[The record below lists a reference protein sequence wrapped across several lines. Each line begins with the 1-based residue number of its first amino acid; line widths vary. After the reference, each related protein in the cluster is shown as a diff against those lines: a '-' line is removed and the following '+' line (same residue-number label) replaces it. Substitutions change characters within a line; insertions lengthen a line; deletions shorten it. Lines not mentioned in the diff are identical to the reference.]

1 MISVAV
7 TGAAG
12 RMGSRI
18 LRLLS
23 EDKEFQ
29 IVGATEREDHPRVG
43 WDAGQAAGIGNIGVR
58 LSTVIEDA
66 AASADGIIDFTTPE
80 ASLDVAQYAAETGKA
95 VVIGTTG
102 FSPEQVVLLR
112 SLAEHFPCVYSPNMS
127 VGVNVMFKV
136 AGFLAKLL
144 GEGYDIE
151 VMEIHHRHKVDAP
164 SGTALGLAEA
174 VCSAL
179 SWDTTGVLRF
189 ERHGKVGER
198 RSDEIGVQALRG
210 GDVVGEHTVYF
221 LGSGER
227 IELTH
232 RATSRDNFA
241 AGALRA
247 LKWVVGKPPGLYSMK
262 DVLGI

>member
-1 MISVAV
+1 
-7 TGAAG
+7 
-12 RMGSRI
+12 MGSRV

-23 EDKEFQ
+23 EDKEFC
-29 IVGATEREDHPRVG
+29 IVGATEREGHPRAG
-43 WDAGQAAGIGNIGVR
+43 WDAGQAAGIGDIGVR
-58 LSTVIEDA
+58 LSTDIEVA

-80 ASLDVAQYAAETGKA
+80 ASLDAARYASETGKA
-95 VVIGTTG
+95 MVIGTTG
-102 FSPEQVVLLR
+102 FSPEQVALLR
-112 SLAEHFPCVYSPNMS
+112 TLAKRFPCVYSPNMS

-136 AGFLAKLL
+136 AGLLAELL
-144 GEGYDIE
+144 GEDCDIE

-174 VCSAL
+174 VSSAL
-179 SWDTTGVLRF
+179 SRDTAEVLRF

-198 RSDEIGVQALRG
+198 KRGEIGIQALRG

-221 LGSGER
+221 FGSGER